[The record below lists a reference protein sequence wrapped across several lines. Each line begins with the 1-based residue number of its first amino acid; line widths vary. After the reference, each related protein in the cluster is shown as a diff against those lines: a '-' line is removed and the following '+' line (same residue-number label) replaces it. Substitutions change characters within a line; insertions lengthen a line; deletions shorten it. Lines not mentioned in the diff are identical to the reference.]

1 MISNYPRGFCGDTFG
16 VVSRGM
22 PFAQFHTGE
31 VFWVGNGP
39 TLMDG
44 ESGASDSNRGSF
56 FQPFSTLD
64 YAIGRCVANRGDIIY
79 IKPGYA
85 QSITAA
91 DAVDVDVAGV
101 TIIGLGRG
109 TKMAKF
115 TYDNSAGEFVIGA
128 ANVRIENL
136 WFVPSVTG
144 ITLAID
150 VEAAADS
157 YEIMNNRFGD
167 AETAG
172 TDEFLIC
179 VKVNAGADNGK
190 ILGNYIDMGTAGA
203 ATGITVATS
212 IGTQIHDNVI
222 KGDFSTANLAFI
234 TTAPVAFD
242 GFRNVMINGV
252 VGGLNT
258 EPCIEGLTGGEMNLM
273 DNVFAG
279 DLATL
284 ALLVT
289 NWDAGINMGNRYTDD
304 IGGATTAVDRSAS
317 IVVSADA

>member
-1 MISNYPRGFCGDTFG
+1 MGWRNSLHGRAVQYDKQHLYINGRMVGTDELGLGQVIYVDSAIAGGDGSSPDT
-16 VVSRGM
+16 
-22 PFAQFHTGE
+22 ALA
-31 VFWVGNGP
+31 
-39 TLMDG
+39 TLNAAMD
-44 ESGASDSNRGSF
+44 
-56 FQPFSTLD
+56 Q
-64 YAIGRCVANRGDIIY
+64 CVAHRGDRVY
-79 IKPGYA
+79 ILPGH
-85 QSITAA
+85 SETLSAA
-91 DAVDVDVAGV
+91 DAVDLDIAGV
-101 TIIGLGRG
+101 EVIGLGRG

-115 TYDNSAGEFVIGA
+115 VYDNAAGEFVIGA
-128 ANVRIENL
+128 ANVRIKNL

-150 VEAAADS
+150 VEAAGDG
-157 YEIMNNRFGD
+157 YEIVKCRFGD

-179 VKVNAGADNGK
+179 IKVTAGADNGK
-190 ILGNYIDMGTAGA
+190 IIGNYIDMGTAGA
-203 ATGITVATS
+203 ATAVTLATS
-212 IGTQIHDNVI
+212 INTQMHGNVI

-242 GFRNVMINGV
+242 GFNNVMINGV

-273 DNVFAG
+273 DNLFAG

-317 IVVSADA
+317 ITVSADA